1 MAVTDFFSEQELE
14 AVRAATLA
22 AESQTGGEL
31 VCVIVERCDSYE
43 ASWWK
48 VATLGALA
56 GATLAS
62 LWYSSRGGWSAP
74 DAPWILLPPVIGAAA
89 GLLLVL
95 LAPQLQRLLIPPKVI
110 QRRVD
115 RRAAVAFLDE
125 EIFATRDR
133 TGVLIFLALFE
144 HQIRI
149 LRDKGV
155 EDKISPSAWSEIAD
169 ALTRGLR
176 SGHPG
181 SALVRAI
188 EASGN
193 LLTKSGVARRADDRD
208 ELSNE
213 PRLYDE

>member
-1 MAVTDFFSEQELE
+1 MTDFFSEQELE

-56 GATLAS
+56 GSILAS
-62 LWYSSRGGWSAP
+62 LWYSSRGGWGGPTAS
-74 DAPWILLPPVIGAAA
+74 WILLPPVTGAAV

-95 LAPQLQRLLIPPKVI
+95 IVPWLQRLLIPAGVI
-110 QRRVD
+110 ERRVD
-115 RRAAVAFLDE
+115 RRAAVAFLE
-125 EIFATRDR
+125 EEVFATRDR

-149 LRDKGV
+149 LRDQGV
-155 EDKISPSAWSEIAD
+155 EDKVPPTAWSEIAD
-169 ALTRGLR
+169 DLTRGLR

-193 LLTKSGVARRADDRD
+193 LLTKSGVARRTDDRD

-213 PRLYDE
+213 PRLHDE